1 MKNGFIIFNVVV
13 TSNEIEAVY
22 TCALFCLSFR
32 RKNLGKT
39 CHQSAVV
46 NGFFHFRFHINRQGA
61 LADGLHGLNP
71 KNTAP
76 RHTPR
81 QKATSVGLA
90 TGKALGNS
98 GGKLGLMYKRINP
111 SGALGGFCVY
121 NNLSLGEGRK
131 EVSLIHPRKTIV

>member
-13 TSNEIEAVY
+13 ESNEIEAVY
-22 TCALFCLSFR
+22 TCSRPWFIPWVSTEGSCKRLFYFL
-32 RKNLGKT
+32 
-39 CHQSAVV
+39 
-46 NGFFHFRFHINRQGA
+46 FHINRQGA

-111 SGALGGFCVY
+111 SSALGGFCVY

-131 EVSLIHPRKTIV
+131 EVSLIHPRETIV